1 MHPTSTW
8 MLHTKQQIHHL
19 KFLKCPISYYNN
31 SSATFHLELLISG
44 DINLNPGP
52 ETLINT
58 PTNATQ
64 LHEISYSRNELL
76 NLRNA
81 PFTDVT
87 ALSYSALSQINCFG
101 ILANRPQT
109 YRPTQR

>member
-1 MHPTSTW
+1 MHPESMHPTSTW

-19 KFLKCPISYYNN
+19 KFLKCLISYYNN
-31 SSATFHLELLISG
+31 SSAIFHLELLISG
-44 DINLNPGP
+44 DINPNPGP

-64 LHEISYSRNELL
+64 LHEISYSRNGLL

-87 ALSYSALSQINCFG
+87 TLSVRATNLYYYYYYYLIQH
-101 ILANRPQT
+101 
-109 YRPTQR
+109 